1 MYGTSLTPTGNGDTV
16 RRTDQKPRRKG
27 QQGLRSA
34 NLRASVSASIA
45 CSGRVLLPDH
55 WLAGKFC
62 RGQQKNMSPGEEDM
76 GILDHRRTWHY
87 EVAASPA
94 ECIRAFA
101 AAFNG
106 KVRLGAKANWSV
118 RAAADSATA
127 TYEGRA
133 GIGAIA
139 SALSQTSAQEGDTAI
154 GSQVSFKVEGSDG
167 GRTQCSMWL
176 ASSGRSGIAG
186 LFGATS
192 DARSIRPYM
201 QAVGRELLKLDPQAQ
216 IQSS

>member
-1 MYGTSLTPTGNGDTV
+1 
-16 RRTDQKPRRKG
+16 
-27 QQGLRSA
+27 
-34 NLRASVSASIA
+34 
-45 CSGRVLLPDH
+45 
-55 WLAGKFC
+55 
-62 RGQQKNMSPGEEDM
+62 M
-76 GILDHRRTWHY
+76 GSLDHRRTWRY
-87 EVAASPA
+87 QVTASPA

-106 KVRLGAKANWSV
+106 KGGLGAKARWSV
-118 RAAADSATA
+118 RAATDSAIA

-133 GIGAIA
+133 GIAAIA
-139 SALSQTSAQEGDTAI
+139 GILSQTSAQEGDTAI
-154 GSQVSFKVEGSDG
+154 GSQVTFKVERSDG

-192 DARSIRPYM
+192 DARFIRPYM

>member
-1 MYGTSLTPTGNGDTV
+1 
-16 RRTDQKPRRKG
+16 
-27 QQGLRSA
+27 
-34 NLRASVSASIA
+34 
-45 CSGRVLLPDH
+45 
-55 WLAGKFC
+55 
-62 RGQQKNMSPGEEDM
+62 M

-94 ECIRAFA
+94 ECIRAFT
-101 AAFNG
+101 AAFQG
-106 KVRLGAKANWSV
+106 KVRLGAQARWSV

-133 GIGAIA
+133 GMGAFVG
-139 SALSQTSAQEGDTAI
+139 ALSKTSGQEAETAV
-154 GSQVSFKVEGSDG
+154 GSQVSFKVEGGGG

-186 LFGATS
+186 LFGVTS

-201 QAVGRELLKLDPQAQ
+201 QAVARELLKLDPQAQ

>member
-1 MYGTSLTPTGNGDTV
+1 MSL
-16 RRTDQKPRRKG
+16 
-27 QQGLRSA
+27 
-34 NLRASVSASIA
+34 
-45 CSGRVLLPDH
+45 
-55 WLAGKFC
+55 
-62 RGQQKNMSPGEEDM
+62 GEKDI

-106 KVRLGAKANWSV
+106 KVWLGAKANWSV
-118 RAAADSATA
+118 RATADSATA

-133 GIGAIA
+133 GIGAFA
-139 SALSQTSAQEGDTAI
+139 GALSQTSTQEGETAI
-154 GSQVSFKVEGSDG
+154 GSQVSFKVEGGAG

-201 QAVGRELLKLDPQAQ
+201 QAVARELLKLDPQAQ

>member
-1 MYGTSLTPTGNGDTV
+1 M
-16 RRTDQKPRRKG
+16 
-27 QQGLRSA
+27 
-34 NLRASVSASIA
+34 
-45 CSGRVLLPDH
+45 
-55 WLAGKFC
+55 
-62 RGQQKNMSPGEEDM
+62 
-76 GILDHRRTWHY
+76 LDHRRTWHY

-106 KVRLGAKANWSV
+106 KVRVGAKANWSV
-118 RAAADSATA
+118 RSAGDSAIA

-133 GIGAIA
+133 GVGAFVG
-139 SALSQTSAQEGDTAI
+139 ALSQTSAQEGETAI
-154 GSQVSFKVEGSDG
+154 GSQVSFKVEGSQG

-176 ASSGRSGIAG
+176 SSSGRSGIAG

-201 QAVGRELLKLDPQAQ
+201 QAVARELLKLDPQAQ
-216 IQSS
+216 IESS